1 MALYFPCGK
10 TSGPK
15 ATRDYSPAPSALHG
29 SQRLNLLNTPLSPV
43 FGVAPERMDTLEKI
57 TMELYNV
64 YKGTFV
70 SVDVINKQFKLL
82 KLISEQAK
90 TGSEFYALNLVT
102 TKDPIYSGLGYLQ
115 QAAALGHVLA
125 LREVVSRT
133 FAGHFSPLEES
144 IRWGLKCLRYLEET
158 VVPNLEKEDSHSEI
172 LNTLK
177 DGLARLRERRREV
190 LPTIITRDPKAFD
203 KLVNDVVEYRKLRV
217 GEILG
222 DFIIAQDMIEK
233 LEESLPPLLP
243 IDEPKDHLLEERQL
257 LLQVLVTLTDKVDE
271 LQSNP
276 NHNIKATAVAK
287 RLNVQ
292 LAEAINIYIT
302 KKSIPTLNTDQ
313 IELAKLV
320 FLDTCTKVIN
330 NAKPLLE
337 KELGWG
343 DFITNLLKSLA
354 NVMICAT
361 NAVTRTFGAKSQF
374 TLFKPTP
381 APLVPEVEQVE
392 KALRSSI
399 PSP

>member
-1 MALYFPCGK
+1 M
-10 TSGPK
+10 
-15 ATRDYSPAPSALHG
+15 
-29 SQRLNLLNTPLSPV
+29 
-43 FGVAPERMDTLEKI
+43 
-57 TMELYNV
+57 
-64 YKGTFV
+64 
-70 SVDVINKQFKLL
+70 
-82 KLISEQAK
+82 
-90 TGSEFYALNLVT
+90 
-102 TKDPIYSGLGYLQ
+102 
-115 QAAALGHVLA
+115 LA

-292 LAEAINIYIT
+292 LYCARSQTE
-302 KKSIPTLNTDQ
+302 
-313 IELAKLV
+313 V
-320 FLDTCTKVIN
+320 FLN
-330 NAKPLLE
+330 
-337 KELGWG
+337 
-343 DFITNLLKSLA
+343 
-354 NVMICAT
+354 
-361 NAVTRTFGAKSQF
+361 
-374 TLFKPTP
+374 
-381 APLVPEVEQVE
+381 
-392 KALRSSI
+392 
-399 PSP
+399 